1 MTEINDVRTE
11 SYLVRLWRNGR
22 HSDWRA
28 SLHKVRT
35 GQTQHFA
42 RPEAL
47 WAFLQ
52 AEMAET
58 DVREAEPVSLK
69 ATTALDSLDDDS

>member
-1 MTEINDVRTE
+1 MSEVNDVRTE
-11 SYLVRLWRNGR
+11 SYLVRLWRDSRYSG
-22 HSDWRA
+22 WRA

-35 GQTQHFA
+35 GQTRHFA

-52 AEMAET
+52 AEMAEPANL
-58 DVREAEPVSLK
+58 EA
-69 ATTALDSLDDDS
+69 ATRPDSLDDNDQP